1 MVVVLQLEPL
11 VLCIC
16 MINIK
21 TAWYNWCWYR
31 YCLLYPVDFIILLEF
46 FITFV
51 GSPNFVIWLNNATV
65 VEGENATFNCSAE
78 SIPQPTI
85 TWYKSNSSLQPEA
98 SHIKFSRSNQTVTII
113 NARRTDAGIYK
124 CIAQNK
130 INRTSAIA
138 ILDVQCKY
146 LHKI

>member
-124 CIAQNK
+124 CIAQDK

>member
-1 MVVVLQLEPL
+1 MVVVLQLEAL
-11 VLCIC
+11 VLCIR
-16 MINIK
+16 MISIN

-31 YCLLYPVDFIILLEF
+31 YCLLYPVDFIILLEL

-51 GSPNFVIWLNNATV
+51 GPPNFVIRPNNAIV
-65 VEGENATFNCSAE
+65 VEGKNATFNCSAE
-78 SIPQPTI
+78 SNPPPTI
-85 TWYKSNSSLQPEA
+85 TWYKSNSALQPEA
-98 SHIKFSRSNQTVTII
+98 SHIKFSRSNQTVTIM